1 MRNHD
6 RLSCTLTRRV
16 VVLPCRYP
24 PKLFPHFQSHRSSAK
39 ITATHWYVSAAA
51 IHRVSRK
58 PLSVFRTFGGLSLD
72 TAESEGQLSAI
83 EVGSS
88 ENRADVRDALSQE
101 AKFSSG
107 ALAQAL
113 RNQLG
118 EQLFS
123 IEFLALS
130 DHLSRTGRRNERQV

>member
-39 ITATHWYVSAAA
+39 ITAMHWYVSAAA

-58 PLSVFRTFGGLSLD
+58 PLTVFRTFGRVSLD
-72 TAESEGQLSAI
+72 PAESDSQLSAI

-88 ENRADVRDALSQE
+88 QNRADVRDSPSPESEFFFWSARADAPKPARGTAIFYRVSGIE
-101 AKFSSG
+101 RSSFEN
-107 ALAQAL
+107 
-113 RNQLG
+113 R
-118 EQLFS
+118 EKK
-123 IEFLALS
+123 
-130 DHLSRTGRRNERQV
+130 